1 MSKGVWLRGVI
12 LPVLTA
18 ICLAVAPPLTGS
30 AELTLSRVVW
40 DFASIQQG
48 DNPTQKIVLKNT
60 GTDAVK
66 IVKTELPAGCSVK
79 PELADKEIPTGG
91 EIEVEFAFDSSAIL
105 GKLQQYAYIFLS
117 DGKIVP
123 LTVKGEVYA
132 KAEPRLEVT
141 PAEWDFGTINV
152 GESRPM
158 SFRCKNTGTA
168 DLAVEKVQVYDPRFE
183 VTRNITKETVV
194 PGEEADFVISVNPKY
209 AGKCET
215 DFYLKSNSAGM
226 KYTKISVSGYATA
239 KTTGVIV
246 SSDLSSVT
254 NNTPFKVEVIR
265 IDNLGR
271 EQTLTVNRDSQ
282 SAFTP
287 EPGAER
293 PNPENYTLTIK
304 LAKVVAPT
312 PAPAQG
318 PPPASAQP
326 AVKPVE
332 GEGVEK
338 PVPSPESEPGKVEE
352 TPSVKPE
359 KEPEPKP
366 EPPKEEAAPTEK
378 KPEETKPEAPTTP
391 GEEKAP
397 EPAPT
402 EKPSPGE
409 PAEKEPTVKPEKEE
423 AAKPAEPETAKPP
436 EDEKKDA
443 PDASPAPAPESPT
456 PEPPADKPS
465 QGAGSSNK

>member
-18 ICLAVAPPLTGS
+18 ICLAVASPLAGS

-48 DNPTQKIVLKNT
+48 DIPTQKIVLKNT
-60 GTDAVK
+60 GTDVVK
-66 IVKTELPAGCSVK
+66 ILKTDLPAGFSAK
-79 PELADKEIPTGG
+79 PALADKEIPAGA
-91 EIEVEFAFDSSAIL
+91 ELEVEFAFDSSAIL

-123 LTVKGEVYA
+123 LTMKGEVYA

-141 PAEWDFGTINV
+141 PAEWDFGTVNV
-152 GESRPM
+152 GESRQM

-168 DLAVEKVQVYDPRFE
+168 DLTVEKVQVYDPRFE

-194 PGEEADFVISVNPKY
+194 PGEEADFIISVNPKY

-265 IDNLGR
+265 TDNLGR
-271 EQTLTVNRDSQ
+271 EQTLMVNRESQ
-282 SAFTP
+282 NSFIP

-304 LAKVVAPT
+304 LAKAVVPV
-312 PAPAQG
+312 PAQG
-318 PPPASAQP
+318 PPPAGAQP

-366 EPPKEEAAPTEK
+366 EPPKEEASPAEK

-391 GEEKAP
+391 DQEKPPEP

-409 PAEKEPTVKPEKEE
+409 PGEKEPTVKPEKEE
-423 AAKPAEPETAKPP
+423 GAKPTEPETVKPP
-436 EDEKKDA
+436 EEEKKEA
-443 PDASPAPAPESPT
+443 PDAPPA

-465 QGAGSSNK
+465 EGAGSTNK

>member
-1 MSKGVWLRGVI
+1 MSKGVWLRGMIVR
-12 LPVLTA
+12 LFAGV
-18 ICLAVAPPLTGS
+18 CFLAVSPLTES

-48 DNPTQKIVLKNT
+48 DSPTQKIVLKNT

-66 IVKTELPAGCSVK
+66 ILKTELPAGCSAK

-91 EIEVEFAFDSSAIL
+91 ELEVEFAFDSSAVL

-141 PAEWDFGTINV
+141 PAEWDFGTVNV

-168 DLAVEKVQVYDPRFE
+168 DLKVEKVQVYDPRFE

-194 PGEEADFVISVNPKY
+194 PGEEADFIISVNPKY

-265 IDNLGR
+265 TDNLGR
-271 EQTLTVNRDSQ
+271 EQTLTVNRESQ
-282 SAFTP
+282 NSFTP
-287 EPGAER
+287 
-293 PNPENYTLTIK
+293 
-304 LAKVVAPT
+304 
-312 PAPAQG
+312 
-318 PPPASAQP
+318 
-326 AVKPVE
+326 
-332 GEGVEK
+332 
-338 PVPSPESEPGKVEE
+338 
-352 TPSVKPE
+352 
-359 KEPEPKP
+359 
-366 EPPKEEAAPTEK
+366 
-378 KPEETKPEAPTTP
+378 
-391 GEEKAP
+391 
-397 EPAPT
+397 
-402 EKPSPGE
+402 
-409 PAEKEPTVKPEKEE
+409 
-423 AAKPAEPETAKPP
+423 
-436 EDEKKDA
+436 
-443 PDASPAPAPESPT
+443 
-456 PEPPADKPS
+456 
-465 QGAGSSNK
+465 